1 MKNILKILIHMNIL
15 ICVVNQNLY
24 LESIQS
30 IRMKNYLSNI
40 KKILRKDFSFFGH
53 NEKKNNYLLQEQS
66 NRKTTKIITIT
77 TAPGKTIGVKSKGK
91 NTSLLDN

>member
-1 MKNILKILIHMNIL
+1 MINGIHKIYTNKK
-15 ICVVNQNLY
+15 VSFEY
-24 LESIQS
+24 
-30 IRMKNYLSNI
+30 
-40 KKILRKDFSFFGH
+40 KKILRKDVSFFSH